1 MLLCHRAAY
10 LVVQIRFAPSAYHE
24 GMNTRLALRAPP
36 SIFISTILLLGAPLL
51 ADQVP
56 VRHIEGRIHGFLVL
70 RDLDDNILAS
80 GELIQLLNGNRVTT
94 ELSFH
99 FKDGS
104 IHEETAVFS
113 QRHTFQL
120 LTLSFGAEGESV

>member
-1 MLLCHRAAY
+1 
-10 LVVQIRFAPSAYHE
+10 VQIRFAPSAYHE